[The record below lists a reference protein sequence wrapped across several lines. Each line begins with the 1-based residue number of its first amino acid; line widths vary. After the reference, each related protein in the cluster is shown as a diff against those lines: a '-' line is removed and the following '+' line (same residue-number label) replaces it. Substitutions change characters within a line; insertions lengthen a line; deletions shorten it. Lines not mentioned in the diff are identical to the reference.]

1 MNMEVFSN
9 PVLIWFLVGLGMF
22 LLELTSPGM
31 IIFFFG
37 VGAWIVALATAVFKL
52 SLNAQLFLFIVSSIL
67 SLVIFRRWLKAL
79 FHGHVSDSQDPADN
93 LEEFVGHRA
102 VVKEEITPDKAGKV
116 EFKGTLWDAESKE
129 TLSPDAHVKIIRKDN
144 ITLTVES

>member
-1 MNMEVFSN
+1 M
-9 PVLIWFLVGLGMF
+9 
-22 LLELTSPGM
+22 
-31 IIFFFG
+31 
-37 VGAWIVALATAVFKL
+37 
-52 SLNAQLFLFIVSSIL
+52 
-67 SLVIFRRWLKAL
+67 KAL